1 MPSFV
6 TLIGLLTCHIHSI
19 HHIYHIEF
27 ISPPPR
33 SLSSSVELYYYISRG
48 YTWDVYS
55 WCLAYAELACFRF
68 TVLVAIM
75 GKSRGLSCH
84 TFSIAIGAWRCSSV
98 TQAVCPYPSYSLAL
112 GLTLKPVALNL
123 FAWNVY
129 LLLTIIVWNRNVLN
143 FKRWTIFPWLCWRY
157 CKCRIPS

>member
-1 MPSFV
+1 MKSPMSPTYIRVHHLILADPAGLKLGTAHRDAAGVFIRFTRWMPSFV

-27 ISPPPR
+27 ISPPPC

-98 TQAVCPYPSYSLAL
+98 TKAV
-112 GLTLKPVALNL
+112 
-123 FAWNVY
+123 
-129 LLLTIIVWNRNVLN
+129 
-143 FKRWTIFPWLCWRY
+143 
-157 CKCRIPS
+157 